1 MRRKPANIA
10 GASFFIA
17 SEAGIAITYAANA
30 VFASSL
36 AATSFPYS
44 AIIAPGRAFVGR
56 TAIPAWSTARLSG
69 RTEGRR
75 TGGKTLLSF
84 ELEGLARGT
93 HLFMQTVDLRR

>member
-36 AATSFPYS
+36 AATSFPS

-56 TAIPAWSTARLSG
+56 TAIPAWSTARLPG
-69 RTEGRR
+69 RIEGRR
-75 TGGKTLLSF
+75 TGVKTLLSF
-84 ELEGLARGT
+84 ELEGLVRGT